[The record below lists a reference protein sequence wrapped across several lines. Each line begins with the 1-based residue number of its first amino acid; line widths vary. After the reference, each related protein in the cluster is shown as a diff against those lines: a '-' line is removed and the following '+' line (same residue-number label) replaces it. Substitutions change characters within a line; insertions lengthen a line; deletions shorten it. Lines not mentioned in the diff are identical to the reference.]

1 MSIRIATFNCEN
13 LFRRPIVF
21 DSENDP
27 IRNAVLE
34 DFRKLVEILD
44 HPTYTDD
51 DKTDIIELLKK
62 HSVDVSQD
70 ISTQTILVN
79 EPRGRAR
86 LLKGEGRNIEVRPEV
101 KGRPSWVGWAEL
113 AKNDLSWAAVKNTA
127 RVIAALK
134 ADILLTVEVEDRLTL
149 HRFNKQVLA
158 GLAGQFDMEPYPF
171 NMLID
176 GNDIRGID
184 VGLFSRL
191 PITSVRSH
199 IFDKKDSRDIFS
211 RDCPE
216 FEIDL
221 DGEPLWLLG
230 NHFKSKRGGGGA
242 DKRKLQGERVSQLY
256 QAALERSAH
265 VVVAGDLND
274 TPGSPPLRFLE
285 DTTLKDAMTH
295 PSYPDQGPL
304 GTHGK
309 CTAEDKIDYLMLS
322 PELFAKVDKVELE
335 VRGIFEFGTPFE
347 DVTGPDNQ
355 ASDHAAIVA
364 ELDL

>member
-21 DSENDP
+21 GSENDP
-27 IRNAVLE
+27 VRDAVLA
-34 DFRKLVEILD
+34 DFRELVAILEHD
-44 HPTYTDD
+44 TYTAG
-51 DKTDIIELLKK
+51 DKKRIIELLRK
-62 HSVDVSQD
+62 HSVDVARE

-101 KGRPSWVGWAEL
+101 TGRSAWVGWAEL
-113 AKNDLSWAAVKNTA
+113 AKGDLNWGAVKNTA
-127 RVIAALK
+127 RVIAEAN

-149 HRFNKQVLA
+149 HRFNRQVLA
-158 GLAGQFDMEPYPF
+158 GQLHAEPYPF

-184 VGLFSRL
+184 VGLLSRR

-199 IFDKKDSRDIFS
+199 IFDKKNSRDIFS

-216 FEIDL
+216 FEIDI

-230 NHFKSKRGGGGA
+230 NHFKSKRGGGGG
-242 DKRKLQGERVSQLY
+242 DKRKDQGERVAQLY
-256 QAALERSAH
+256 QKALERSAR

-274 TPGSPPLRFLE
+274 TPGSPPLTFLE
-285 DTTLKDAMTH
+285 TAGLKDAMSH
-295 PSYPDQGPL
+295 GSYEGPP

-309 CTAEDKIDYLMLS
+309 CTDSDDKIDYLMFS
-322 PELFAKVDKVELE
+322 PELFAKVEKVEVE
-335 VRGIFEFGTPFE
+335 RRGIFEFGTPF
-347 DVTGPDNQ
+347 DTVTGPEDQ
-355 ASDHAAIVA
+355 ASDHAAVVA

>member
-21 DSENDP
+21 SAGNDP
-27 IRNAVLE
+27 VHNVVLE

-44 HPTYTDD
+44 RPTYTADD
-51 DKTDIIELLKK
+51 RTKIIELLKK
-62 HSVDVSQD
+62 HSVDVSQE

-79 EPRGRAR
+79 EPRGQAR
-86 LLKGEGRNIEVRPEV
+86 LLKGEGRNIEVRAEV
-101 KGRPSWVGWAEL
+101 TGRSAWVGWAEL
-113 AKNDLSWAAVKNTA
+113 AKGDLSWDAVKNTA
-127 RVIAALK
+127 RVIAEVN

-149 HRFNKQVLA
+149 HRFNRQV
-158 GLAGQFDMEPYPF
+158 LAGQFDAEPYPF

-184 VGLFSRL
+184 VGLFSRH

-199 IFDKKDSRDIFS
+199 IFDKKDSREIFS

-216 FEIDL
+216 FEIDI

-230 NHFKSKRGGGGA
+230 NHFKSKLGGGA
-242 DKRKLQGERVSQLY
+242 DKRKLQGERVAQLY
-256 QAALERSAH
+256 RAALERSAH

-274 TPGSPPLRFLE
+274 TPGSPPLTFLE
-285 DTTLKDAMTH
+285 ATSLKDAMTH
-295 PSYPDQGPL
+295 DSYEGPP

-309 CTAEDKIDYLMLS
+309 CTSRNDKIDYLMFS
-322 PELFAKVDKVELE
+322 PELFAKVDTVEVE
-335 VRGIFEFGTPFE
+335 RRGIFEFGAPF
-347 DVTGPDNQ
+347 DTVTGPGNQ
-355 ASDHAAIVA
+355 ASDHAAVVA

>member
-1 MSIRIATFNCEN
+1 MTIRIATFNCEN
-13 LFRRPIVF
+13 LFRRPVVF
-21 DSENDP
+21 SSGNDP
-27 IRNAVLE
+27 VHDAVLE

-44 HPTYTDD
+44 HDTYTAN
-51 DKTDIIELLKK
+51 DKTKIIELLKK

-79 EPRGRAR
+79 EPRGQAR
-86 LLKGEGRNIEVRPEV
+86 LLKGEGRNIEVRAEV
-101 KGRPSWVGWAEL
+101 TGRSSWVGWAEL
-113 AKNDLSWAAVKNTA
+113 VKGDLSWDAVKNTA
-127 RVIAALK
+127 RVIAEVN

-158 GLAGQFDMEPYPF
+158 GQFDAEPYPF

-176 GNDIRGID
+176 GNDLRGID
-184 VGLFSRL
+184 VGLFSRH

-199 IFDKKDSRDIFS
+199 IFDTKNSREIFS

-216 FEIDL
+216 FEIDI

-242 DKRKLQGERVSQLY
+242 DKRKLQGERVAQLY
-256 QAALERSAH
+256 RAALKRSPR

-274 TPGSPPLRFLE
+274 TPGSPPLAFLE
-285 DTTLKDAMTH
+285 ATSLKDAMTH
-295 PSYPDQGPL
+295 DSYEGPP
-304 GTHGK
+304 GTHAK
-309 CTAEDKIDYLMLS
+309 CTSLNDKIDYLMFS
-322 PELFAKVDKVELE
+322 PQLFAKVDQVEVE
-335 VRGIFEFGTPFE
+335 RRGIFEFGTPF
-347 DVTGPDNQ
+347 DSVHGPGDQ
-355 ASDHAAIVA
+355 ASDHAAVVA

>member
-21 DSENDP
+21 SAGNDP
-27 IRNAVLE
+27 VHNAVLE

-44 HPTYTDD
+44 HHTYTAD
-51 DKTDIIELLKK
+51 DKTKIIELLKK
-62 HSVDVSQD
+62 HSVDVSQE

-79 EPRGRAR
+79 EPRGQAR
-86 LLKGEGRNIEVRPEV
+86 LLKGEGRNIEVRAEV
-101 KGRPSWVGWAEL
+101 TGRSAWVGWAEL
-113 AKNDLSWAAVKNTA
+113 AKGDLSWDAVKNTA
-127 RVIAALK
+127 RVIAEVN

-149 HRFNKQVLA
+149 HRFNRQV
-158 GLAGQFDMEPYPF
+158 LAGQFDAEPYPF

-184 VGLFSRL
+184 VGLFSRH
-191 PITSVRSH
+191 PITSIRSH
-199 IFDKKDSRDIFS
+199 IFDKKDSREIFS

-216 FEIDL
+216 FEIDI

-230 NHFKSKRGGGGA
+230 NHFKSKLGGGA
-242 DKRKLQGERVSQLY
+242 DKRKLQGERVAQLY
-256 QAALERSAH
+256 RAALERSAH

-274 TPGSPPLRFLE
+274 TPGSPPLTFLE
-285 DTTLKDAMTH
+285 ATSLKDAMTH
-295 PSYPDQGPL
+295 ASYEGPP

-309 CTAEDKIDYLMLS
+309 CTSHNDKIDYLMFS
-322 PELFAKVDKVELE
+322 PQLFAKVDTVEVE
-335 VRGIFEFGTPFE
+335 RRGIFEFGAPF
-347 DVTGPDNQ
+347 DTVTGPGNQ
-355 ASDHAAIVA
+355 ASDHAAVVA

>member
-13 LFRRPIVF
+13 LFRRPVVF
-21 DSENDP
+21 GTGNDP
-27 IRNAVLE
+27 IRDAVLK
-34 DFRKLVEILD
+34 DFRELVAILD
-44 HPTYTDD
+44 HDPYTAG
-51 DKTDIIELLKK
+51 DKKRIIELLKK
-62 HSVDVSQD
+62 HSVDVAQE
-70 ISTQTILVN
+70 ISTRTILVN

-86 LLKGEGRNIEVRPEV
+86 LLKGQGRNIEVRGEV
-101 KGRPSWVGWAEL
+101 TGRSDWVGWAEL
-113 AKNDLSWAAVKNTA
+113 VKGDLSWDAVKNTA
-127 RVIAALK
+127 RVIAEVN

-158 GLAGQFDMEPYPF
+158 GQFDTEPYPF

-184 VGLFSRL
+184 VGLFSRH

-199 IFDKKDSRDIFS
+199 IFDKKKSQEIFS

-216 FEIDL
+216 FEIDI

-230 NHFKSKRGGGGA
+230 NHFKSKRGGGGG
-242 DKRKLQGERVSQLY
+242 DKRKLQGERVAELY
-256 QAALERSAH
+256 RDALERSAR

-274 TPGSPPLRFLE
+274 TPDSPALTSLKA
-285 DTTLKDAMTH
+285 TGLKDAMTH
-295 PSYPDQGPL
+295 DSYQGPG

-309 CTAEDKIDYLMLS
+309 CTDSEKIDYLMFS
-322 PELFAKVDKVELE
+322 PELFAKVDEVEVE
-335 VRGIFEFGTPFE
+335 RRGIFEFGTPF
-347 DVTGPDNQ
+347 DTVTGPDDQ

>member
-13 LFRRPIVF
+13 LFRRPVVF
-21 DSENDP
+21 GIGNEALRD
-27 IRNAVLE
+27 AVLE
-34 DFRKLVEILD
+34 DFRKLVETLD
-44 HPTYTDD
+44 HATYTAD
-51 DKTDIIELLKK
+51 DKTKIIELLKK
-62 HSVDVSQD
+62 HSVDVSQE
-70 ISTQTILVN
+70 ISTQTILLN
-79 EPRGRAR
+79 EPRGRAK
-86 LLKGEGRNIEVRPEV
+86 LLTGEGSNIGVRDEAT
-101 KGRPSWVGWAEL
+101 GRSAWVGWAEL
-113 AKNDLSWAAVKNTA
+113 VTGDLSWDAVRNTA
-127 RVIAALK
+127 RVIAEVN

-158 GLAGQFDMEPYPF
+158 GQFEAVPYPF

-184 VGLFSRL
+184 VGLFSRY

-199 IFDKKDSRDIFS
+199 IFDKKGSQDIFS

-216 FEIDL
+216 FEIDI

-242 DKRKLQGERVSQLY
+242 EKRKLQGERVAQLY
-256 QAALERSAH
+256 KAALARSAR

-274 TPGSPPLRFLE
+274 TPGSPPLAFLE
-285 DTTLKDAMTH
+285 ATSLKDAMTH
-295 PSYPDQGPL
+295 DSYEGPP

-309 CTAEDKIDYLMLS
+309 CTDPDDKIDYLMLS
-322 PELFAKVDKVELE
+322 PELFAKVDKVEVE
-335 VRGIFEFGTPFE
+335 RRGIFEFGTPFNT
-347 DVTGPDNQ
+347 VTTPGNQ
-355 ASDHAAIVA
+355 ASDHAAVVA

>member
-21 DSENDP
+21 GSGNDP
-27 IRNAVLE
+27 IRDAVLE

-44 HPTYTDD
+44 HDTYTAN
-51 DKTDIIELLKK
+51 DKTKIIELLKK
-62 HSVDVSQD
+62 HSVDVSQE

-86 LLKGEGRNIEVRPEV
+86 LLKGEGRNIEVRAEAT
-101 KGRPSWVGWAEL
+101 GRSTWVGWAEL
-113 AKNDLSWAAVKNTA
+113 VKDDLSWDAVKNTA
-127 RVIAALK
+127 RVIAEVN

-149 HRFNKQVLA
+149 HRFNQQVM
-158 GLAGQFDMEPYPF
+158 AGQFEAEPYPF

-184 VGLFSRL
+184 VGLFSRH

-216 FEIDL
+216 FEIDI

-230 NHFKSKRGGGGA
+230 NHFKSKRGGGGG
-242 DKRKLQGERVSQLY
+242 DKRKLQGERVAQLY

-274 TPGSPPLRFLE
+274 TPGSPPLTFLE
-285 DTTLKDAMTH
+285 ATSLKDAMTH
-295 PSYPDQGPL
+295 DSYEGPP

-309 CTAEDKIDYLMLS
+309 CTNPSDKIDYLMFS
-322 PELFAKVDKVELE
+322 PELFAKVDKVEVE
-335 VRGIFEFGTPFE
+335 RRGIFEFGTPF
-347 DVTGPDNQ
+347 DTVTGPGDQ

>member
-13 LFRRPIVF
+13 LFQRPVVF
-21 DSENDP
+21 GSGNDP
-27 IRNAVLE
+27 VRDAVLE
-34 DFRKLVEILD
+34 DFRKLVEVLERD
-44 HPTYTDD
+44 TYTDD
-51 DKTDIIELLKK
+51 DKRKIIDLLKK

-79 EPRGRAR
+79 EPRGGAR
-86 LLKGEGRNIEVRPEV
+86 LLKGEGRNIGVRAEVT
-101 KGRPSWVGWAEL
+101 GRSAWVGWVEL
-113 AKNDLSWAAVKNTA
+113 VKDDLSWDAVRNTA
-127 RVIAALK
+127 RVIAEVN

-149 HRFNKQVLA
+149 HRFSKQVLA
-158 GLAGQFDMEPYPF
+158 GQFEAEPYAF

-184 VGLFSRL
+184 VGLFSRH

-216 FEIDL
+216 FEIDI
-221 DGEPLWLLG
+221 DGVPLWLLG
-230 NHFKSKRGGGGA
+230 NHFKSKRGGGG
-242 DKRKLQGERVSQLY
+242 DKRKLQGERVAQLY

-274 TPGSPPLRFLE
+274 TPGSPPLAFLE
-285 DTTLKDAMTH
+285 ATGLKDAMEH
-295 PSYPDQGPL
+295 GSYAGPP

-309 CTAEDKIDYLMLS
+309 CTHPNDKIDYLMLS
-322 PELFAKVDKVELE
+322 PELFARVDEVEVE
-335 VRGIFEFGTPFE
+335 RRGIFEFGTPF
-347 DVTGPDNQ
+347 DTMTGPGDQ

>member
-21 DSENDP
+21 GSGNDP

-44 HPTYTDD
+44 HDTYTAN
-51 DKTDIIELLKK
+51 DKKKIIELLKK
-62 HSVDVSQD
+62 HSIDVSQE

-101 KGRPSWVGWAEL
+101 TGRSAWVGWAEL
-113 AKNDLSWAAVKNTA
+113 VKDDLNWDAVKNTA
-127 RVIAALK
+127 RVIAEVN

-158 GLAGQFDMEPYPF
+158 GQFDAEPYPF

-184 VGLFSRL
+184 VGLFSRH

-199 IFDKKDSRDIFS
+199 IFDKKGSREIFS

-216 FEIDL
+216 FEIDI

-230 NHFKSKRGGGGA
+230 NHFKSKRGGGG
-242 DKRKLQGERVSQLY
+242 DKRKLQGERVAQLY
-256 QAALERSAH
+256 EAALERSAH

-274 TPGSPPLRFLE
+274 TPGSPPLAFLE
-285 DTTLKDAMTH
+285 ATGLEDAMTH
-295 PSYPDQGPL
+295 DSYEGPP

-309 CTAEDKIDYLMLS
+309 CIHLDDKIDYLMFS
-322 PELFAKVDKVELE
+322 PALFAKVDEVTVER
-335 VRGIFEFGTPFE
+335 RGIFEFGTPF
-347 DVTGPDNQ
+347 DTVTGPGNQ
-355 ASDHAAIVA
+355 ASDHAAVVA
-364 ELDL
+364 DLDL

>member
-13 LFRRPIVF
+13 LFRRPVVF
-21 DSENDP
+21 SIGNEP
-27 IRNAVLE
+27 VHNAILE

-44 HPTYTDD
+44 HHTYTAN
-51 DKTDIIELLKK
+51 DKKKIIELLKK

-79 EPRGRAR
+79 EPRGQAR
-86 LLKGEGRNIEVRPEV
+86 LLTGEGRNIEVRPEV
-101 KGRPSWVGWAEL
+101 TGRDDWVGWAEL
-113 AKNDLSWAAVKNTA
+113 VKGDLSWDAVKNTA
-127 RVIAALK
+127 RVIAEVN

-158 GLAGQFDMEPYPF
+158 GQFDAEPYPF

-184 VGLFSRL
+184 VGLFSRH
-191 PITSVRSH
+191 PITSIRSH
-199 IFDKKDSRDIFS
+199 IFDKKDSREIFS

-216 FEIDL
+216 FEIDI

-242 DKRKLQGERVSQLY
+242 DKRKLQGERVAQLY
-256 QAALERSAH
+256 RAALKRSAH

-274 TPGSPPLRFLE
+274 TPGSPPLEFLE
-285 DTTLKDAMTH
+285 ATSLKDAMTH
-295 PSYPDQGPL
+295 DSYEGPP

-309 CTAEDKIDYLMLS
+309 CTSANDKIDYLMFS
-322 PELFAKVDKVELE
+322 PELFAKVDKVEVE
-335 VRGIFEFGTPFE
+335 RRGIFEFGTPF
-347 DVTGPDNQ
+347 DSVHGPGDQ
-355 ASDHAAIVA
+355 ASDHAAIVT